1 MPIPCPANP
10 SLGHA
15 TAVRGLPTR
24 ARLHGIGDLRALH
37 SIPAPRHAKK
47 RLRNEGGH
55 IGKMA
60 ELTEAAGSATKLRD
74 ARVIS
79 LVGAAH
85 FMSHVYVIMLPPL
98 FIFARQEYGVSF
110 AQLGIAMAVYGF
122 FSATLQTPAGFI
134 VDRIGSSA
142 LLIAALVLSGTGCA
156 IIGLVPAYWALI
168 LGFACLGLA
177 NTVYHPADY
186 SILSHGVSA
195 PRMAQA
201 YSVHTFLGM
210 AGQAVT
216 PVFMLAMAGLW
227 GWHSGFLAIAIIT
240 YIVAIAL
247 LLQKSALSD
256 RRVTPH
262 KDEAPGKPQPG
273 SWRLLLS
280 GPIFRSFIFF
290 AFLTMTG
297 NALANFSIVGFGALH
312 GTPIEEANIALTA
325 FLIFNAVGVL
335 SGGVIANRMKNP
347 LRIATLGLAASGVAI
362 LILAF
367 VDFRA
372 TALIAM
378 MAVTGLLNGV
388 IMPSRDLI
396 VRAVTPAGS
405 FGLVFGFVS
414 TGFSVSAVIAPP
426 LYGWLMDQGQPR
438 LIFICAAAFTALSLL
453 MARTTKPKKQA
464 AVPA

>member
-1 MPIPCPANP
+1 
-10 SLGHA
+10 
-15 TAVRGLPTR
+15 
-24 ARLHGIGDLRALH
+24 
-37 SIPAPRHAKK
+37 
-47 RLRNEGGH
+47 
-55 IGKMA
+55 MA
-60 ELTEAAGSATKLRD
+60 ELTEVAGSATKLRD
-74 ARVIS
+74 ARVIG

-85 FMSHVYVIMLPPL
+85 FMSHVFVIMLPPL
-98 FIFARQEYGVSF
+98 FIFAREDYHISF
-110 AQLGIAMAVYGF
+110 AQLGIAMSVFGF

-134 VDRIGSSA
+134 VDRVGSSA
-142 LLIAALVLSGTGCA
+142 LLIAGLVLSGTGCA

-186 SILSHGVSA
+186 AILSHGVSA
-195 PRMAQA
+195 SRMAQA
-201 YSVHTFLGM
+201 YSIHTFLGM

-216 PVFMLAMAGLW
+216 PAFMLVMAGLW
-227 GWHSGFLAIAIIT
+227 GWHSGFLAIAIVT
-240 YIVAIAL
+240 YLVAIAL
-247 LLQKSALSD
+247 LLQKGVLSD
-256 RRVTPH
+256 RRQTTR
-262 KDEAPGKPQPG
+262 KDAAHDKPQPG

-312 GTPIEEANIALTA
+312 GTPIEQANIALTA

-335 SGGVIANRMKNP
+335 SGGVIADRLKNP
-347 LRIATLGLAASGVAI
+347 LRVATLGLAASGVTI
-362 LILAF
+362 LVLAF
-367 VDFRA
+367 VNFGA
-372 TALIAM
+372 AALIAM
-378 MAVTGLLNGV
+378 MALTGILNGV

-396 VRAVTPAGS
+396 VRAVTPPGS

-426 LYGWLMDQGQPR
+426 LYGWLMDQGEPR

-453 MARTTKPKKQA
+453 MARTAKPKKEMA
-464 AVPA
+464 SA